1 MGARIKWTEYRDDII
16 RDGREAGTTWDG
28 IAAQL
33 GFTRYA
39 IITRA
44 KEIGAWEMV
53 ARATQKKA
61 PERSYE
67 PLPAGHPASWGAI
80 TRGTWLDGAE
90 YRYQAPNV
98 WGKPV
103 AAQLV
108 EMAMRDA
115 A

>member
-1 MGARIKWTEYRDDII
+1 MPSPIKWTEYRDDII
-16 RDGREAGTTWDG
+16 RDGRENGTTWDG

-39 IITRA
+39 IIERA
-44 KEIGAWEMV
+44 KAIGVWEMV
-53 ARATQKKA
+53 ARATPQKA
-61 PERSYE
+61 AERSYE
-67 PLPAGHPASWGAI
+67 PLPPGHPASWGAI

-90 YRYQAPNV
+90 YRYQAPIV
-98 WGKPV
+98 RGKPV

-108 EMAMRDA
+108 EMAMREA